1 MTIMHGQ
8 KIAEFT
14 VYGEATAEHKVVL
27 NGTTETTVADGATYE
42 LGDAKY
48 GYYSDGKVYAPNSE
62 ITVNDDIYL
71 TAISDVSLKLA
82 NAAAIRIDAEQENQ
96 VELDLKQKFQ
106 LQQQAELMNR
116 KLKM

>member
-42 LGDAKY
+42 IGRC
-48 GYYSDGKVYAPNSE
+48 E
-62 ITVNDDIYL
+62 IRL
-71 TAISDVSLKLA
+71 L
-82 NAAAIRIDAEQENQ
+82 
-96 VELDLKQKFQ
+96 
-106 LQQQAELMNR
+106 
-116 KLKM
+116 

>member
-1 MTIMHGQ
+1 MGRNCRIYSIWWSHSRTQ
-8 KIAEFT
+8 
-14 VYGEATAEHKVVL
+14 VVL

-82 NAAAIRIDAEQENQ
+82 NAAAIRIDAGPGKTRWN
-96 VELDLKQKFQ
+96 
-106 LQQQAELMNR
+106 
-116 KLKM
+116 